1 MALYENENEVFSIV
15 FDARNTDNESWFSA
29 NRVISS
35 PWTDLSSN
43 PPTYFIIPGTHNR
56 HFYIAGPH
64 DSCGTDSGW
73 LVVHSTGCPWEQ
85 RFPSQTVMYSKLKN
99 STNWNVYGK

>member
-15 FDARNTDNESWFSA
+15 FDARNTDNENWFSA
-29 NRVISS
+29 NRVTSS

-43 PPTYFIIPGTHNR
+43 PPTNFIIPGEYNR
-56 HFYIAGPH
+56 HFHIGGFH
-64 DSCGTDSGW
+64 SGCQNDFGW
-73 LVVHSTGCPWEQ
+73 LVVDSTVCPWEQ

-99 STNWNVYGK
+99 STNWNAYGK